1 MGFANQSELRKIRKG
16 LNLAPLESS
25 GLKRRG
31 FLSKVNGVPGLD
43 GRAIPFPGS
52 DMSIVRRSQSYLT
65 RTESKITPVRFTMY
79 CLAQERFQNDA
90 LILTSDWL
98 RTKSCKYQF
107 ENGLQRTSSVIK
119 LIIGGLIF
127 GILTKFS
134 FGQKLLIKESS
145 NF

>member
-1 MGFANQSELRKIRKG
+1 MGFANQSELKKIRKG
-16 LNLAPLESS
+16 LNLALLESR

-79 CLAQERFQNDA
+79 CLAQERLQIDA

-98 RTKSCKYQF
+98 RTKSC
-107 ENGLQRTSSVIK
+107 
-119 LIIGGLIF
+119 
-127 GILTKFS
+127 
-134 FGQKLLIKESS
+134 
-145 NF
+145 